1 MEIAIFVQP
10 VVSPVKAATVCRIAF
25 AMSDTQVQ
33 MADPALPVCLAPS
46 KILSDQLAHKFA
58 GQGHIPMPQECHS
71 ASPVRPSLMRL
82 LEVHTSQIADVCQ
95 DTQALTG
102 GPVQLVTGEHTLPI
116 PLRIPRVHFARQA
129 NIRTKW
135 QALSVLIVPAERRLC
150 KVRRTSR
157 AVIALQD
164 MRGPAAPTVV
174 RCAKSESTRASLA
187 GLHVPH
193 ARLEHIATREATTC
207 YRSANFARP

>member
-33 MADPALPVCLAPS
+33 MADPALPVCLALS
-46 KILSDQLAHKFA
+46 KMLSDQLAHKFA
-58 GQGHIPMPQECHS
+58 AKGHIPMPQECHS
-71 ASPVRPSLMRL
+71 ASLVRPFLMRL

-102 GPVQLVTGEHTLPI
+102 GPVQLVEGEHTLPI
-116 PLRIPRVHFARQA
+116 PLGLPRVYFARQA

-135 QALSVLIVPAERRLC
+135 QALSVLIVPAEHRLS

-157 AVIALQD
+157 VVIALQD
-164 MRGPAAPTVV
+164 MRGLAEPTVV

-187 GLHVPH
+187 GLHAPH

>member
-1 MEIAIFVQP
+1 
-10 VVSPVKAATVCRIAF
+10 
-25 AMSDTQVQ
+25 MSDTQVQ
-33 MADPALPVCLAPS
+33 MADPALPVCQAPS
-46 KILSDQLAHKFA
+46 KILLDQLAHKFA
-58 GQGHIPMPQECHS
+58 VQGHIPMRQECHS
-71 ASPVRPSLMRL
+71 ASPVRSSLMRL
-82 LEVHTSQIADVCQ
+82 LDVHTSQIADVCQ

-102 GPVQLVTGEHTLPI
+102 GPVQLVEGEHTLPI
-116 PLRIPRVHFARQA
+116 PLGLPLVHFARQA

-135 QALSVLIVPAERRLC
+135 QALSVLVVPAEHRLS

-164 MRGPAAPTVV
+164 MRGPAEPTVV
-174 RCAKSESTRASLA
+174 KCAKSESTRASLA

-193 ARLEHIATREATTC
+193 ARLEHIVTREATIC